1 MSGRRG
7 TLEQDDP
14 RLIERIRSQYLDTPS
29 LQPYQLTVGDDPS
42 QGQSSAI
49 RKIMGEFRDGFFVEC
64 GALDGETRSNSL
76 VFEKTLGWRGLLI
89 EGDPKN
95 YELVRKKNRKAW
107 TVGACLSTKP
117 HPHSVMFKQQFNLG
131 KISSD
136 EVNATSHQ
144 AGVIEVQC
152 LPIYSLLLALNV
164 TTVNYFSLDVEGFE
178 LEVLKTIPW
187 DKVDI
192 QTLSVEFVHGA
203 WSKLELKHY
212 MKRQNYWS
220 YNEVAL
226 PEGWENDFIFVKNT
240 YKKKVDYL
248 KSALRLE

>member
-49 RKIMGEFRDGFFVEC
+49 RKIMGEFVSNGDFEGTEVEC

-117 HPHSVMFKQQFNLG
+117 HPHS
-131 KISSD
+131 ISSD